1 MDEFYRIPVR
11 ELLINNCTRKSE
23 NTGQISHRFT
33 NFNTVLFLLGNWQ
46 GWSGVNQYYLS
57 ANVPV
62 TGFHLNSTTTIL
74 DGEEDPV
81 FV

>member
-23 NTGQISHRFT
+23 NTGHISHRFT

-57 ANVPV
+57 ADVPV
-62 TGFHLNSTTTIL
+62 TVYI
-74 DGEEDPV
+74 
-81 FV
+81 